1 MEIPANV
8 RIYVDSLTGEP
19 KRGRLLTI
27 SPHGYYEV
35 TLHLAG
41 GSYRSL
47 LPISKTFLLA
57 DEPEET
63 GEAGIEIER

>member
-8 RIYVDSLTGEP
+8 RIYLDSLSGEP

-41 GSYRSL
+41 GSFRTL
-47 LPISKTFLLA
+47 LPIEKTYIIA
-57 DEPEET
+57 DEPEEAS
-63 GEAGIEIER
+63 EAGIEIER